1 MCLADSDCEQPY
13 FVCSENMC
21 LHKGIFPMYL
31 PEFLGFLILPA
42 LVGLANVAGI
52 GGGGITVPIVMICWG
67 FTTKQSV
74 ALSGATI
81 FVGSVVRFFYSLD
94 RKHPEKKA
102 TSIDY
107 GIVIV
112 MLPLVLV
119 GSFTGVLINVMLP
132 PILLSIILTMLLIYL
147 AF

>member
-1 MCLADSDCEQPY
+1 M
-13 FVCSENMC
+13 
-21 LHKGIFPMYL
+21 
-31 PEFLGFLILPA
+31 PA

-67 FTTKQSV
+67 FSTKESV
-74 ALSGATI
+74 AISGATI
-81 FVGSVVRFFYSLD
+81 FVGSVVRFFYSID

-119 GSFTGVLINVMLP
+119 GSFTGVLVNIILP
-132 PILLSIILTMLLIYL
+132 PLILSSILTLLLIYL
-147 AF
+147 TWTSYRSAIKIWRKETVEINKDNVLKLD

>member
-1 MCLADSDCEQPY
+1 M
-13 FVCSENMC
+13 
-21 LHKGIFPMYL
+21 
-31 PEFLGFLILPA
+31 PA

-67 FTTKQSV
+67 CSTKESV
-74 ALSGATI
+74 AISGATI
-81 FVGSVVRFFYSLD
+81 FVGSVVRFFYSID

-119 GSFTGVLINVMLP
+119 GSFTGVLVNIILP
-132 PILLSIILTMLLIYL
+132 PLILSSILTLLLIYL
-147 AF
+147 TWTSYRSAIKIWRKETVEINKDNVLKLD

>member
-1 MCLADSDCEQPY
+1 M
-13 FVCSENMC
+13 
-21 LHKGIFPMYL
+21 
-31 PEFLGFLILPA
+31 PA

-67 FTTKQSV
+67 FSTKESV
-74 ALSGATI
+74 AISGATI
-81 FVGSVVRFFYSLD
+81 FVGSVVRFFYSID

-119 GSFTGVLINVMLP
+119 GSFTGVLVNIMLP
-132 PILLSIILTMLLIYL
+132 PLILSGILTLLLIYL
-147 AF
+147 TWTSYKSAIKIWRKETVEINKDNVLKFE

>member
-1 MCLADSDCEQPY
+1 
-13 FVCSENMC
+13 
-21 LHKGIFPMYL
+21 
-31 PEFLGFLILPA
+31 LPA

-67 FTTKQSV
+67 FSTKESV
-74 ALSGATI
+74 AISGATI
-81 FVGSVVRFFYSLD
+81 FVGSVVRFFYSID

-119 GSFTGVLINVMLP
+119 GSFTGVLVNIMLP
-132 PILLSIILTMLLIYL
+132 PLILSGILTLLLIYL
-147 AF
+147 TWSSYKSAIKIWRKETVEINKDNVLKFE

>member
-1 MCLADSDCEQPY
+1 MCNEG
-13 FVCSENMC
+13 VCI
-21 LHKGIFPMYL
+21 HKSIFPIYQS
-31 PEFLGFLILPA
+31 EFIGFLILPA

-67 FTTKQSV
+67 FSTKESV
-74 ALSGATI
+74 AISGATI
-81 FVGSVVRFFYSLD
+81 FVGSVVRFFYSID

-112 MLPLVLV
+112 MLPLVIV
-119 GSFTGVLINVMLP
+119 GSFVGVIVNILLP
-132 PILLSIILTMLLIYL
+132 PIILSSILTLLL
-147 AF
+147 VFLTWNSF